1 MNYTLDQM
9 NLIDTYGTFHSTI
22 AAYIFFLNAHGKFS
36 GIDHTRHKTS
46 LGKSEEI
53 EVIPRGKLENL

>member
-1 MNYTLDQM
+1 M

-22 AAYIFFLNAHGKFS
+22 AAYTFFLNAHGKFS
-36 GIDHTRHKTS
+36 GTDHTRHKTS